1 MATRFKV
8 GRGTAASLPSKLIDG
23 FIWFTTDTG
32 KLYIDAP
39 VNGELKRTLINPDVD
54 IDGLEDLV
62 QIYYDVENQNQVSR
76 KNSLYIFNQVGRAPR
91 IKIGDGSSL
100 IKDLIYLD
108 SDLNEHEENSTIHTS
123 SVEKAKWNNKL
134 GIDYSA
140 IDEEEVIFTLG

>member
-39 VNGELKRTLINPDVD
+39 INGELKRTLINPDVD

-62 QIYYDVENQNQVSR
+62 QIYYDVEDQNQVSR
-76 KNSLYIFNQVGRAPR
+76 KNSLYIFNQAVRAPR

-100 IKDLIYLD
+100 IKDLVYLD
-108 SDLNEHEENSTIHTS
+108 SDLNEHEENLTIHTS

-140 IDEEEVIFTLG
+140 IGEEEVIFTLG

>member
-39 VNGELKRTLINPDVD
+39 INGELKRTLINSDVD

-62 QIYYDVENQNQVSR
+62 QIYYDVEDQNQVSR
-76 KNSLYIFNQVGRAPR
+76 KNSLYIFNQAGRAPR
-91 IKIGDGSSL
+91 VKIGDGSSL
-100 IKDLIYLD
+100 IKDLVYLD

>member
-1 MATRFKV
+1 MATRFKI
-8 GRGTAASLPSKLIDG
+8 GRGTAKNLPSKLIDG

-32 KLYIDAP
+32 ELYIDAP
-39 VNGELKRTLINPDVD
+39 INGQLKRTLINPDVN

-62 QIYYDVENQNQVSR
+62 QIYYDVEDQDQVSR
-76 KNSLYIFNQVGRAPR
+76 KNSLYIFNQADRAPR

-100 IKDLIYLD
+100 IKDLVYLD
-108 SDLNEHEENSTIHTS
+108 SNLNEHEENLTIHTS
-123 SVEKAKWNNKL
+123 SVEKDKWNNKL

>member
-39 VNGELKRTLINPDVD
+39 INGELKRTLINPNVD

-62 QIYYDVENQNQVSR
+62 QIYYDVEDQNQVSR
-76 KNSLYIFNQVGRAPR
+76 KNSLYIFNQAGRAPR
-91 IKIGDGSSL
+91 IKIGDGSNL
-100 IKDLIYLD
+100 IKDLVYLD
-108 SDLNEHEENSTIHTS
+108 SNLNEHEENLTIHTS
-123 SVEKAKWNNKL
+123 SVEKDKWNNKL

>member
-39 VNGELKRTLINPDVD
+39 INGELKRTLINPNVDV
-54 IDGLEDLV
+54 DGLEDLV
-62 QIYYDVENQNQVSR
+62 QIYYDVENQDQISR
-76 KNSLYIFNQVGRAPR
+76 KNSLYIFNQAGHAPR

-100 IKDLIYLD
+100 IKDLVYLD
-108 SDLNEHEENSTIHTS
+108 NDLNEHEKNSTIHTS

-140 IDEEEVIFTLG
+140 INEEEVIFTLG

>member
-39 VNGELKRTLINPDVD
+39 INGELKRTLINPDVD
-54 IDGLEDLV
+54 IEGLEDLV
-62 QIYYDVENQNQVSR
+62 QIYYDVEDQDQVSR
-76 KNSLYIFNQVGRAPR
+76 KNSLYIFNQAGRAPR

-100 IKDLIYLD
+100 IKDLVYLD